1 MPLECYNWLVPRGQ
15 WVQTPH
21 LAEKDLEGGEPSPH
35 WNASS
40 RMRFITPPAS
50 PAHLD
55 VKHAPLDVFL
65 SPSPSQ
71 LPVRASP
78 CYGGRAVT
86 APVLGS
92 ASVGLRLLS
101 LRPCTVAKL
110 WWTRNSNRA
119 SLRFLFRL
127 HHVDAAHWFLGG
139 HVPTGTQAFPP
150 FVPTSS
156 TPAHRA
162 QLKPARREQRGE
174 AGSPPSTQLLRLAAD
189 APSPSKPRLS
199 CPVLPASSPSADT
212 LL

>member
-1 MPLECYNWLVPRGQ
+1 MQKSVSEPSGMLEMGSCSISKTYQPDTQDLYRLLFGNALPLECYSWLVPRAQ

-21 LAEKDLEGGEPSPH
+21 LAEKGLEGDEPSPH

-40 RMRFITPPAS
+40 TMRLVTPPAS
-50 PAHLD
+50 PVHLD

-119 SLRFLFRL
+119 SLRFLFCP
-127 HHVDAAHWFLGG
+127 HHVDAAHWFLGSCTHRNAG
-139 HVPTGTQAFPP
+139 LPP
-150 FVPTSS
+150 ICVRLVNSGPQG
-156 TPAHRA
+156 PA
-162 QLKPARREQRGE
+162 E
-174 AGSPPSTQLLRLAAD
+174 A
-189 APSPSKPRLS
+189 SK
-199 CPVLPASSPSADT
+199 A
-212 LL
+212 